1 MGGNKGRFF
10 AFGCSYTGYNYATW
24 ADLIGANFDEYYN
37 FGKGGSCNTY
47 ILNKFVEVDNLLNIN
62 SEDYVAVLFTGMNRF
77 SYFHNDG
84 WVCNGNVYHPGIDE
98 GFVKNMWSSDWGIY
112 NSWISINT
120 IKTILE
126 QKNVKFKLLSG
137 MENYASLDSI
147 LSYRTEYINKLYNDF
162 STKLTNSTS
171 FDNWRGNKFMD
182 TNDISIKYKNGFED
196 SHPKQLIHYN
206 FVKEYFSE
214 FDTEYTKQRY
224 ELAENIFDFSSF
236 ENQAKSFF
244 NHIKAQFDKSI
255 NLELL

>member
-1 MGGNKGRFF
+1 
-10 AFGCSYTGYNYATW
+10 
-24 ADLIGANFDEYYN
+24 
-37 FGKGGSCNTY
+37 
-47 ILNKFVEVDNLLNIN
+47 
-62 SEDYVAVLFTGMNRF
+62 
-77 SYFHNDG
+77 
-84 WVCNGNVYHPGIDE
+84 
-98 GFVKNMWSSDWGIY
+98 
-112 NSWISINT
+112 
-120 IKTILE
+120 
-126 QKNVKFKLLSG
+126 

-147 LSYRTEYINKLYNDF
+147 LSNRTEYINKLYNDF